1 MTTTEQLTAFLIE
14 TRATDFDAAV
24 VERAKHLII
33 DFISGALGGSQSR
46 VGNILT
52 EYVTMMKTG
61 TEAGVIGNNLRTTA
75 AYAAYLNGVF
85 NHATELES
93 VSKRTSP
100 NPLAVIA
107 TSLALGEKADLS
119 GSAVLEGVILGFE
132 IQGRIGGVSLKG
144 VSKTGRISIF
154 NHLGAAAAA
163 SKMLKLNLSQ
173 TRNAL
178 GIAAFQAGGLI
189 TNVGTMAHVLEL
201 AVSARDGI
209 EAAELAKMGCTSH
222 PDIIETP
229 QGFCDAL
236 IGEGGYDLAQM
247 TKDFGRTFQIVDPGI
262 SIKKYPCCYRSH
274 RALDALFD
282 IMDEQSLAYDD
293 IDRVTVDLNTYDSY
307 LMKFP
312 EPQTGEEAK
321 FSYPHILAAAILKGR
336 VWLDAFTDESVFS
349 AEYLAARR
357 KVEAVV
363 HPEWPV
369 GRADARNPITVKLK
383 DGRVFSKEYDS
394 PREPDLNQLLDR
406 YRQSADGLLTSDETE
421 RSIVLLLDL
430 ERLERIADVLH
441 LVCRGTEK

>member
-1 MTTTEQLTAFLIE
+1 MGTTEKLAAFLVE
-14 TRATDFDAAV
+14 TGPGDFDAAV
-24 VERAKHLII
+24 VERAKHLVI
-33 DFISGALGGSQSR
+33 DFISGALGGSQTK

-52 EYVTMMKTG
+52 DYTREMQAHP
-61 TEAGVIGNNLRTTA
+61 EAGVIGRNFRTTA

-107 TSLALGEKADLS
+107 TSLAMGEKADLS
-119 GSAVLEGVILGFE
+119 GMSVLEGIVLGFE
-132 IQGRIGGVSLKG
+132 IQGRIGQVSLAG

-163 SKMLKLNLSQ
+163 SKILKLDLSQ
-173 TRNAL
+173 TRMAL

-209 EAAELAKMGCTSH
+209 EAAELAQRGCTAH
-222 PDIIETP
+222 LDIIETP

-236 IGEGGYDLAQM
+236 IEEGGYDLAKM
-247 TKDFGRTFQIVDPGI
+247 TENLGQTFQIVNPGI

-282 IMDEQSLAYDD
+282 IITEQNLSYDD
-293 IDRVTVDLNTYDSY
+293 IDRVAVDLNTYDSY

-312 EPQTGEEAK
+312 DPQTGEEAK
-321 FSYPHILAAAILKGR
+321 FSYPHILGAAILKGE
-336 VWLDAFTDESVFS
+336 VWLDAFTDESVFYP
-349 AEYLAARR
+349 EYLAARE
-357 KVEAVV
+357 KIDVIV

-383 DGRVFSKEYDS
+383 DGRVFSKEVDS
-394 PREPDLNQLLDR
+394 PREPDLDQLLAR
-406 YRQSADGLLTSDETE
+406 YRQSADGLLTSEQTE
-421 RSIVLLLDL
+421 KSLTLLLNL
-430 ERLERIADVLH
+430 ENINNISDVTHFLC
-441 LVCRGTEK
+441 LGV

>member
-1 MTTTEQLTAFLIE
+1 MGTTEKLAAFLVE
-14 TRATDFDAAV
+14 TGPDDFDAAV
-24 VERAKHLII
+24 VERAKHLVI
-33 DFISGALGGSQSR
+33 DFISGALGGALTK
-46 VGNILT
+46 VGNILADYT
-52 EYVTMMKTG
+52 REMQAHA
-61 TEAGVIGNNLRTTA
+61 EAGVIGRNFRTTA

-107 TSLALGEKADLS
+107 TSLALGEKSDLS
-119 GSAVLEGVILGFE
+119 GMAVLEGVVLGFE
-132 IQGRIGGVSLKG
+132 VQGRIGGVSLAG

-163 SKMLKLNLSQ
+163 SKILKLDLSQ
-173 TRNAL
+173 TRMAL

-209 EAAELAKMGCTSH
+209 ESAELAKRGCTSH

-236 IGEGGYDLAQM
+236 IDEGGYDLTKM
-247 TKDFGRTFQIVDPGI
+247 TENFGQTFQIVNPGI

-282 IMDEQSLAYDD
+282 IITEQQVSYVD
-293 IDRVTVDLNTYDSY
+293 IDRVTVDLNLYDSY

-321 FSYPHILAAAILKGR
+321 FSFEHILGAAILKGEI
-336 VWLDAFTDESVFS
+336 WLDSFTDESVQDPKYR
-349 AEYLAARR
+349 EARD
-357 KVEAVV
+357 KVDVV
-363 HPEWPV
+363 IHPDWPV
-369 GRADARNPITVKLK
+369 GRADARTPVTLKLK
-383 DGRVFSKEYDS
+383 DGKAFTREVET
-394 PREPDLNQLLDR
+394 PREPTLDQLLDR
-406 YRQSADGLLTSDETE
+406 YRQAADGLLNSDQTE
-421 RSIVLLLDL
+421 KSIELLLNL
-430 ERLERIADVLH
+430 ENLKKISEVTRLL
-441 LVCRGTEK
+441 CFG